1 MFIEC
6 SECNYKY
13 LVNSADLKPN
23 GRLVKC
29 ANCGHQWF
37 QNLEIDKLL
46 TSASVTNNVLND
58 DKLEKNKNNIKN
70 LPSTIV
76 KEQKFST
83 INTFAALLFLILL
96 ITMVWLF
103 KNYGLNIF
111 VLIDFYF
118 REFFFNIN
126 LIINDIA
133 SIIYNILN

>member
-1 MFIEC
+1 MSKQDKKLTFESSCEYFLFYILPSLIYIYIMFIEC

-96 ITMVWLF
+96 ITM
-103 KNYGLNIF
+103 GLAF
-111 VLIDFYF
+111 
-118 REFFFNIN
+118 
-126 LIINDIA
+126 
-133 SIIYNILN
+133 